1 MWSLRIPESARLPR
15 GLGVGGK
22 VGKGTR
28 RVYVLERGSLQMCA
42 GMDLLVLMGA
52 SLFLDQWN
60 KPICAPTAF
69 PPGRIQWALCK
80 GIKALACSAGR
91 RALGSKFCGCVA
103 MSAAVGPDSRAAG
116 AAVGLGAAANSLSRE
131 VGLCTMHLCPLKVSR
146 SPLGVGCG
154 DGQKDMPRKDP
165 SPGRSDGGVCKNSFS
180 VSAGPGLGAEADTF
194 CVGSDL
200 NSELESQNLNLGL
213 HSPALGNR

>member
-1 MWSLRIPESARLPR
+1 MWSLHIPESARLPG

-28 RVYVLERGSLQMCA
+28 SVCVLERGSLQMRA

-69 PPGRIQWALCK
+69 PAGRIQWALCK

-103 MSAAVGPDSRAAG
+103 MLPCVHVAMSAAVGPDSRAAG
-116 AAVGLGAAANSLSRE
+116 AAVG
-131 VGLCTMHLCPLKVSR
+131 TR
-146 SPLGVGCG
+146 SCCR
-154 DGQKDMPRKDP
+154 QP
-165 SPGRSDGGVCKNSFS
+165 S
-180 VSAGPGLGAEADTF
+180 
-194 CVGSDL
+194 
-200 NSELESQNLNLGL
+200 
-213 HSPALGNR
+213 